1 MKKRYFISSLLAVLA
16 TTAVYANDVYRW
28 ALVKEWSSGM
38 IFVDTL
44 TIHKDQKSARFWARL
59 ETTKIKACMGHKYTG
74 AYFYEASCEERRI
87 RLLQASASCS
97 KNGKS
102 ESQTMP
108 GAWGY
113 VEPTSPLESALQ
125 FACANLEKNS
135 ELLPIKKE

>member
-87 RLLQASASCS
+87 RLLQA
-97 KNGKS
+97 
-102 ESQTMP
+102 
-108 GAWGY
+108 W
-113 VEPTSPLESALQ
+113 
-125 FACANLEKNS
+125 
-135 ELLPIKKE
+135 